1 MATEWKTKPTD
12 RFVLRWIKT
21 NLSSRVTQALL
32 KYSALRPWMIT
43 SFSMATGILAGVL
56 FSFNVGFLG
65 GLMAAVSQVFDGV
78 DGQFARLTDRVAN
91 SGAFLDSV
99 LDRYS
104 DGALVMGLIIFNLK
118 NNSEWGTGVL
128 IALGTLALIGSSL
141 ISYTSARAQNLGINF
156 GKPTLASKGTRTTIV
171 AISGLLS
178 PISSLIPLSA
188 LAYLVCHTNV
198 VVLFRVYKAVSQDKY

>member
-1 MATEWKTKPTD
+1 
-12 RFVLRWIKT
+12 
-21 NLSSRVTQALL
+21 
-32 KYSALRPWMIT
+32 MIT

-104 DGALVMGLIIFNLK
+104 DGALVVGLIIFNLK